1 MTIPKDIRRLAVAA
15 CILWVLIPLRV
26 IADVVPV
33 FQPIAEHLTGK
44 SVDYLLMVTTLAA
57 VGLTA
62 YVMKLFIGYVIA
74 SKKEQQ
80 DRDDRHADALKEL
93 HATTRGDLIRAVESM
108 DKLSD
113 TIERRGVDQ
122 RMSTRGGSNG

>member
-1 MTIPKDIRRLAVAA
+1 MTPLPQYIRRPAIAA
-15 CILWVLIPLRV
+15 CALWALVPIRV
-26 IADVVPV
+26 VADVVPV
-33 FQPIAEHLTGK
+33 LQPIADHLTGK

-57 VGLTA
+57 VGLTG

-80 DRDDRHADALKEL
+80 DRDDKHAEALKDL

-113 TIERRGVDQ
+113 SIDR
-122 RMSTRGGSNG
+122 NGRS